1 MKRIILAVAAVFV
14 MSAAAQA
21 QCSDHKEGKQ
31 CKKEQMIQ
39 SRTDRMV
46 KRYGLD
52 EEQAK
57 KLKELNEEYA
67 GLMPMRPAPRP
78 GCKGQAC
85 PDQQAG
91 KGCDKQPKMDGA
103 PGATNRK
110 PCQEKADCEKMQK
123 ERMKAHKAYD
133 EKLKK
138 ILGSEKF
145 SQYQSDRK
153 QAMERG
159 PRPSCEK
166 ANKPSCGGCKAGKC
180 DKSGEKSDQCG
191 TGKCEKAG
199 EKAGQCGAGKCE
211 KAGEKAGQCGAG
223 KCSAGKC
230 E

>member
-103 PGATNRK
+103 PGATNRR

-133 EKLKK
+133 EKLRK
-138 ILGSEKF
+138 ILGSPAGGGPGGHRRVPRRVSE
-145 SQYQSDRK
+145 
-153 QAMERG
+153 QAHGCRRVRAGPARG
-159 PRPSCEK
+159 GVEASRSAWSARSWRRRVRLPVGPS
-166 ANKPSCGGCKAGKC
+166 
-180 DKSGEKSDQCG
+180 G
-191 TGKCEKAG
+191 TGRDGSCRRRIFRAG
-199 EKAGQCGAGKCE
+199 PAGC
-211 KAGEKAGQCGAG
+211 
-223 KCSAGKC
+223 
-230 E
+230 

>member
-67 GLMPMRPAPRP
+67 RLKPAGKDGRP

-91 KGCDKQPKMDGA
+91 KGCDKQSKVDGA
-103 PGATNRK
+103 TGATNRK
-110 PCQEKADCEKMQK
+110 ACSEKADCEKMQK
-123 ERMKAHKAYD
+123 ERMKIRKAYD

-145 SQYQSDRK
+145 SQYQSDCK

-159 PRPSCEK
+159 SRPSCEKGGKPGCGGCSAGKCEKADEKAGQCGTGKCEKVGEK
-166 ANKPSCGGCKAGKC
+166 ANKPSCGGC
-180 DKSGEKSDQCG
+180 S
-191 TGKCEKAG
+191 
-199 EKAGQCGAGKCE
+199 AGKCE
-211 KAGEKAGQCGAG
+211 KK
-223 KCSAGKC
+223 
-230 E
+230 

>member
-67 GLMPMRPAPRP
+67 GLMPMRPASRP

-91 KGCDKQPKMDGA
+91 KGCDKQSKVDGA
-103 PGATNRK
+103 TGATNQK
-110 PCQEKADCEKMQK
+110 ACLEKADCEKMQK
-123 ERMKAHKAYD
+123 ERMKIRKAYD

-159 PRPSCEK
+159 SRPSCEK
-166 ANKPSCGGCKAGKC
+166 GGKPGCGGCKAGKC

-199 EKAGQCGAGKCE
+199 EKANKPSCGG
-211 KAGEKAGQCGAG
+211 
-223 KCSAGKC
+223 CSAGKC
-230 E
+230 EKK